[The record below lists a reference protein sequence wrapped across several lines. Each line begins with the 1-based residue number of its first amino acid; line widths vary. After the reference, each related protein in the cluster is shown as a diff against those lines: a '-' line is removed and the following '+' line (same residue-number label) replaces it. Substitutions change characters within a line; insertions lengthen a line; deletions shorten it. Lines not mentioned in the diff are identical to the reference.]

1 MAQPTI
7 PDTESLGWQRAL
19 SGTGSGRQHAL
30 VRLHA
35 LLLHAARFEVARRRR
50 TVDEDLDDL
59 ALQAAD
65 DALRAILSR
74 LHTYHGDTRFTT
86 WAYKFALH
94 EAAVKVREHRGLG
107 IGVGKT
113 RPIEDAN
120 LSMRQRRT
128 IEPPAPLDPVA
139 EWRRR
144 CLLAAGFASDLA
156 AHLAEN
162 CAVDLHAVLELI
174 DRGCPPEL
182 AARILA
188 PLDDRR
194 RPC

>member
-1 MAQPTI
+1 MSQPVI

-19 SGTGSGRQHAL
+19 SGTGSGRQHA
-30 VRLHA
+30 VERLHT
-35 LLLHAARFEVARRRR
+35 LLLRAARFEVARLRR

-59 ALQAAD
+59 AVQAAD
-65 DALRAILSR
+65 AALRAILSR
-74 LHTYHGDTRFTT
+74 LHTYRGDTRFTT

-94 EAAVKVREHRGLG
+94 EAAVKVRERRGLG

-120 LSMRQRRT
+120 LAMRHRRT
-128 IEPPAPLDPVA
+128 IEPPAPLDPVV

-144 CLLAAGFASDLA
+144 RLLAAGFASGLA

-162 CAVDLHAVLELI
+162 CAVDLHAMLELI

-188 PLDDRR
+188 PLDERH